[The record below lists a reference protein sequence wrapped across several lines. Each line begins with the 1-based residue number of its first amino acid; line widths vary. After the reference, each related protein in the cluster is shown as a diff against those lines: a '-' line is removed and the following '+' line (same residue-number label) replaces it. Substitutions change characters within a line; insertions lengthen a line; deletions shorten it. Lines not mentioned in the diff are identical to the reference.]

1 MVHGLPQSAAEQVLQ
16 TLERLGLLNDHPV
29 LSQTEL
35 VFDGLEEFRQH
46 LGGRLTVTMLQG
58 IGRPIDL
65 HEVDRGAMKQAIS
78 HVVNRI
84 QHRRDSGLQ
93 PDYSRPSRSSI
104 A

>member
-1 MVHGLPQSAAEQVLQ
+1 
-16 TLERLGLLNDHPV
+16 
-29 LSQTEL
+29 
-35 VFDGLEEFRQH
+35 
-46 LGGRLTVTMLQG
+46 MLQG